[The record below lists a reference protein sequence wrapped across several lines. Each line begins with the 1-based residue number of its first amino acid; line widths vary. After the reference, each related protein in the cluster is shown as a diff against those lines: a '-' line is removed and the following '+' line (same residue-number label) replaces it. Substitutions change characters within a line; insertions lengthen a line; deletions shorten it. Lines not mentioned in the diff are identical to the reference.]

1 MPPTSTKGR
10 SDNMRDE
17 MDARFWTAHHDL
29 FSTSVETGIRA
40 FARRLGKIEPGR
52 GIAGQL
58 IAIMLAGSLTLITFG
73 ASIAAS

>member
-1 MPPTSTKGR
+1 MPPTSKKGR

-17 MDARFWTAHHDL
+17 MDARLWTAHHDL

-40 FARRLGKIEPGR
+40 FARRLAKIEP
-52 GIAGQL
+52 GQL